1 MKLKISGFRGMG
13 MEAVRKITIKDFPA
27 LLLRM
32 IKGMISS
39 KIYRPFCHGYLF

>member
-1 MKLKISGFRGMG
+1 

-39 KIYRPFCHGYLF
+39 KIIKTFCHRLTFY